1 MTAFDIAAILVVLA
15 ALFGYLN
22 RIFLKLPTTIGLVI
36 IALFVSLAA
45 MGIDALTGSHMAD
58 SISAMVDEIDFFDT
72 LMNGMLAFLLFAG
85 ALHVELEDLMEQ
97 RWAIAIMATV
107 GIAVSAAIVGL
118 GFFWLAGVPLWSP
131 WCSAPSSARPTLSP
145 CSASSRPSRCRRAWK
160 PRSPESLCSTTASA
174 WCSS

>member
-58 SISAMVDEIDFFDT
+58 SISAMV
-72 LMNGMLAFLLFAG
+72 
-85 ALHVELEDLMEQ
+85 
-97 RWAIAIMATV
+97 
-107 GIAVSAAIVGL
+107 
-118 GFFWLAGVPLWSP
+118 
-131 WCSAPSSARPTLSP
+131 LS
-145 CSASSRPSRCRRAWK
+145 
-160 PRSPESLCSTTASA
+160 LIHI
-174 WCSS
+174 